1 MDCPF
6 KQNHPLSGSC
16 SRNCAFYR
24 MSADKT
30 ACLLA
35 RALEAYV
42 ENNEK
47 VQCTQKECASLK
59 RGGDL

>member
-6 KQNHPLSGSC
+6 SQNRSLGGSC
-16 SRNCAFYR
+16 SRSCAFYR

-35 RALEAYV
+35 RALEVYV
-42 ENNEK
+42 ENNKK
-47 VQCTQKECASLK
+47 VQCVQKECACFK